1 MMTLIK
7 NLYQYRELL
16 KTNIQKEIRGKYK
29 GAWLGVIWS
38 FLNPLL
44 MLAVYAFIFPLIMGR
59 DIPNYP
65 IFLMV
70 ALLPWNF
77 FTTTIASSSFSVIS
91 NGNILKKVYFPREII
106 PISVVASCVVNFLI
120 SCLIMV
126 IFLLGSGVGISI
138 HALLFPVILVIETI
152 LLLGCAL
159 FLSSA
164 TVYVRDLEHIVNVII
179 MALFYATP
187 VVYSLDMLPAK
198 YQAII
203 MLNPMTSIINA
214 YRDVLFYHKLPN
226 FTHLGIVFVVS
237 VIIFTI
243 GLLTFKKLEKNFAEE
258 F

>member
-1 MMTLIK
+1 MVTLIR

-29 GAWLGVIWS
+29 GAWLGVLWS

-65 IFLMV
+65 VFLMV

-126 IFLLGSGVGISI
+126 LFLLGSGVGISI
-138 HALLFPVILVIETI
+138 HVLLFPFILLIETI

-179 MALFYATP
+179 MAMFYATP
-187 VVYSLDMLPAK
+187 VVYSLDMLPPK
-198 YQAII
+198 YQAIL
-203 MLNPMTSIINA
+203 MLNPMTTIINS
-214 YRDVLFYHKLPN
+214 YRDILFYHRLPN
-226 FTHLGIVFVVS
+226 FTNLGIIFLVAI
-237 VIIFTI
+237 IIFTI
-243 GLLTFKKLEKNFAEE
+243 GLVTFKKLEKNFAEE

>member
-1 MMTLIK
+1 MVTLVK
-7 NLYQYRELL
+7 NLYAYRELL

-29 GAWLGVIWS
+29 GAWLGVVWS
-38 FLNPLL
+38 FLHPLL

-70 ALLPWNF
+70 GLLPWNF

-106 PISVVASCVVNFLI
+106 PISVVASSVVNFLI
-120 SCLIMV
+120 TCIIMV
-126 IFLLGSGVGISI
+126 LFLLGSGVGITI
-138 HALLFPVILVIETI
+138 HALLFPLILLIETI

-159 FLSSA
+159 FLSST
-164 TVYVRDLEHIVNVII
+164 TVYIRDLEHIVNVII
-179 MALFYATP
+179 MAMFYATP

-198 YQAII
+198 YQAIL
-203 MLNPMTSIINA
+203 MLNPMTTIINA
-214 YRDVLFYHKLPN
+214 YRDILFNHQLPN
-226 FTHLGIVFVVS
+226 FMHLGVVALVS
-237 VIIFTI
+237 VGIFAL
-243 GLLTFKKLEKNFAEE
+243 GLFTFKKLEKNFAEE